1 MQAHTSGGS
10 HVPCALAN
18 RKIPNTRRGAVAAHA
33 PGAPT
38 LGRPPAPL
46 AALAAPLQRH
56 WLRRRQ
62 GCPTAGALAAP
73 GPPPPVPPV
82 CWWVAPGPWPSS
94 AAWLLCPPP
103 PPP

>member
-1 MQAHTSGGS
+1 MTLAKGGVSIFWDGRMQAHTSGGS

-46 AALAAPLQRH
+46 AALAAPLQR
-56 WLRRRQ
+56 Q
-62 GCPTAGALAAP
+62 
-73 GPPPPVPPV
+73 PP
-82 CWWVAPGPWPSS
+82 WH
-94 AAWLLCPPP
+94 
-103 PPP
+103 